1 VEAPEIINKQVP
13 VGLSQQSTHILA
25 SEEESEECSFQ
36 KTFFELKT
44 IKKVFC
50 AWRTATRFML
60 SSTEKDSDYS
70 ISSGLDS
77 SPPESDCDI
86 EQPSCKT
93 KLKVRFND

>member
-1 VEAPEIINKQVP
+1 MEAPEIINKQMP
-13 VGLSQQSTHILA
+13 VGLSQQSTHNLE

-44 IKKVFC
+44 LKRVFC

-60 SSTEKDSDYS
+60 SSEKDSDYS
-70 ISSGLDS
+70 ISSRLDS